1 MKLQRLTTLLIIIV
15 IAFGCGFYTAYL
27 SFANTEITPLTSNPP
42 ADFEHQRADTTYNNN
57 VKSTNSNPTLSFTS
71 QTHKEVNQQNS
82 FSSQVNQ
89 SDNIITMFNEVLS
102 AYEKQNS
109 NNTDANSTITE
120 FKRLLSSSPSA
131 INELLEHMHT
141 LDFESQEFHY
151 LISILHELPEKI
163 GSKAL
168 LTSAIQMSQFDDAQS
183 TNQFLLLASNME
195 RTAENP
201 EIHSALVNI
210 AINTAQSARVSL
222 DALNLI
228 KPYVV
233 NDYEKE
239 QILSHLNALLDTN
252 GSLSQD
258 IIVNH
263 WLRFSNSRE
272 RESFAYEYIN
282 LNQDLETRHTILQ
295 GLQSGL
301 IPRTQSLK
309 ERLLNAANN
318 HSDPLRNEAIQVLKS
333 VFYISNIEYQQ
344 LTN

>member
-27 SFANTEITPLTSNPP
+27 SFANTEIPPLSSKSPTN
-42 ADFEHQRADTTYNNN
+42 FEHQRADTTYKNN
-57 VKSTNSNPTLSFTS
+57 VIAINSNPTLSFTS
-71 QTHKEVNQQNS
+71 PSHGKNNQQTS

-89 SDNIITMFNEVLS
+89 SDDLVTMFNEVLS

-120 FKRLLSSSPSA
+120 FKRLLSSSPSTLD
-131 INELLEHMHT
+131 ELLEHMHT

-183 TNQFLLLASNME
+183 TTQFLLLASNME

>member
-1 MKLQRLTTLLIIIV
+1 M
-15 IAFGCGFYTAYL
+15 
-27 SFANTEITPLTSNPP
+27 
-42 ADFEHQRADTTYNNN
+42 
-57 VKSTNSNPTLSFTS
+57 
-71 QTHKEVNQQNS
+71 
-82 FSSQVNQ
+82 
-89 SDNIITMFNEVLS
+89 
-102 AYEKQNS
+102 
-109 NNTDANSTITE
+109 
-120 FKRLLSSSPSA
+120 
-131 INELLEHMHT
+131 
-141 LDFESQEFHY
+141 
-151 LISILHELPEKI
+151 
-163 GSKAL
+163 
-168 LTSAIQMSQFDDAQS
+168 
-183 TNQFLLLASNME
+183 
-195 RTAENP
+195 
-201 EIHSALVNI
+201 
-210 AINTAQSARVSL
+210 
-222 DALNLI
+222 
-228 KPYVV
+228 
-233 NDYEKE
+233 
-239 QILSHLNALLDTN
+239 SHLNALLDTN